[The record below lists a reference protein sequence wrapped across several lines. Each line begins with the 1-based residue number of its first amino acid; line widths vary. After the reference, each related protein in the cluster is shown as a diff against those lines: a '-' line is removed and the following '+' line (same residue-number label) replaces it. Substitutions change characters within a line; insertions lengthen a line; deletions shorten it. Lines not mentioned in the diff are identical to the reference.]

1 MVSILEGMT
10 LLRDGTVL
18 KLKVFDDKVKE
29 LKVGERYTITIHE
42 EGRSLD
48 QNAYMWKLIGEIA
61 KKQDG
66 HRANDM
72 EVYAQIVQ
80 KASIKAE
87 YIQVLP
93 EALERLRRAFRVV
106 TEIESRK
113 NEKGVEMVVC
123 KCYYGT
129 STFTK
134 KEMTSFLEALKD
146 YCTELQIP
154 VDLDLLGGRDDKR

>member
-1 MVSILEGMT
+1 MVGTLEEIIVNRNETT
-10 LLRDGTVL
+10 LKFRFHDA
-18 KLKVFDDKVKE
+18 KARE
-29 LKVGERYTITIHE
+29 LKAGEKYDMTIKE
-42 EGRSLD
+42 PNRSLN

-72 EVYAQIVQ
+72 EVYAQIVE
-80 KASIKAE
+80 KANIKAE

-134 KEMTSFLEALKD
+134 KEMQSFLDALID
-146 YCTELQIP
+146 YCFELEIP
-154 VDLDLLGGRDDKR
+154 VDRDILGGGK

>member
-1 MVSILEGMT
+1 MDG
-10 LLRDGTVL
+10 LLIESVFHKDATYL
-18 KLKVFDDKVKE
+18 KFKFFDEKTRKLMPGQRYQVEIKE
-29 LKVGERYTITIHE
+29 P
-42 EGRSLD
+42 GRSLS

-80 KASIKAE
+80 KANIKAE

-134 KEMTSFLEALKD
+134 NEMQSFLDALID
-146 YCTELQIP
+146 YCFELEIP
-154 VDLDLLGGRDDKR
+154 VDRDILGGSK